1 MTRHFL
7 LAVLVAAL
15 ALSAAL
21 LAGPASPAALLGSGI
36 AAGTALASLAA
47 FRAFAR
53 SPSKPLQRAL
63 AVFVAMFLVRL
74 VLVALGLLH
83 VHRAGGSVVAF
94 VVAFFVP
101 YFAFVAIEG
110 GLVHAL
116 GRRAGSPA

>member
-1 MTRHFL
+1 VTRHFL
-7 LAVLVAAL
+7 LAALIAGL
-15 ALSAAL
+15 ALSAGL

-47 FRAFAR
+47 FGIFGR
-53 SPSKPLQRAL
+53 SRSRPLQRAL
-63 AVFVAMFLVRL
+63 AVFVGMFLVRL

-83 VHRAGGSVVAF
+83 VHRAGGSVIAF
-94 VVAFFVP
+94 VIAFFVP

-116 GRRAGSPA
+116 GRRAGNPA